1 MSNPS
6 LIETINEDIKSAMR
20 SKDSERLTTLRM
32 LKAAIKQRDIDTQS
46 VATDQDAL
54 AIINKMVK
62 QRKESTEQYL
72 AAQRP
77 ELAEKEQ
84 LEIRILTAYLPEQL
98 DEAAILT
105 AIDQAI
111 TESGAQSIKDMGAVM
126 GLLKSQL
133 QGQADM
139 SIVSKHVR
147 TRLST

>member
-84 LEIRILTAYLPEQL
+84 LEINILTAYLPEQL

-111 TESGAQSIKDMGAVM
+111 TESGAQSIKDMGAIM

>member
-6 LIETINEDIKSAMR
+6 LIDTINEDIKSAMR
-20 SKDSERLTTLRM
+20 SKNSERLTTLRM

-46 VATDQDAL
+46 TATDQDAL

-72 AAQRP
+72 SAQRP

-84 LEIRILTAYLPEQL
+84 LEISILTAYLPEQL
-98 DEAAILT
+98 DETAVLT

-111 TESGAQSIKDMGAVM
+111 TDSGANSIKDMGKVM

-139 SIVSKHVR
+139 SMVSKLVR
-147 TRLST
+147 TRLNA

>member
-1 MSNPS
+1 MSNSS

-54 AIINKMVK
+54 TIINKMVK

-84 LEIRILTAYLPEQL
+84 LEINILTAYLPEQL

-147 TRLST
+147 TRLSA

>member
-6 LIETINEDIKSAMR
+6 LINTINEDIKSAMR

-46 VATDQDAL
+46 TATDQDAL

-72 AAQRP
+72 SAQRP

-84 LEIRILTAYLPEQL
+84 LEISILTAYLPEQL
-98 DEAAILT
+98 DEIAVLT

-111 TESGAQSIKDMGAVM
+111 TDSGADSIKDMGKVM

-139 SIVSKHVR
+139 SIVSKLVR
-147 TRLST
+147 TRLNA

>member
-1 MSNPS
+1 MSSSS

-46 VATDQDAL
+46 IATDQDAL
-54 AIINKMVK
+54 TIIHKMVK

-84 LEIRILTAYLPEQL
+84 LEINILTAYLPEQL

-147 TRLST
+147 TRLSA

>member
-1 MSNPS
+1 MSSSS

-20 SKDSERLTTLRM
+20 SKDSKRLTTLRM

-46 VATDQDAL
+46 IATDQDAL
-54 AIINKMVK
+54 TIINKMVK

-84 LEIRILTAYLPEQL
+84 LEINILTAYLPEQL

-147 TRLST
+147 TRLSA

>member
-1 MSNPS
+1 MSSSS

-20 SKDSERLTTLRM
+20 SKDSKRLTTLRM

-46 VATDQDAL
+46 IATDEDAL
-54 AIINKMVK
+54 TIINKMVK

-77 ELAEKEQ
+77 ELAEKEH
-84 LEIRILTAYLPEQL
+84 LEINILTAYLPEQL

-147 TRLST
+147 TRLSA

>member
-84 LEIRILTAYLPEQL
+84 LEINILTAYLPEQL
-98 DEAAILT
+98 DEAAILN

-111 TESGAQSIKDMGAVM
+111 TESGAQSIKDMGAIM

>member
-6 LIETINEDIKSAMR
+6 LIDTINEDIKSAMR

-84 LEIRILTAYLPEQL
+84 LEINILTAYLPEQL

-111 TESGAQSIKDMGAVM
+111 TESGAQSIKDMGAIM